1 MTPNHFHKLQK
12 KMRIEKVQVRMGMSP
27 IAIGVDERKDKT
39 KVRTGD
45 GQRVSKRYQVVK
57 EDHATVIF
65 WPEETYEGH
74 VVPSGGSAK
83 ALAKSFIDFLLER
96 RTDLGQLR
104 ALLGDGTSKVTGCW
118 GGFMAEVERLV
129 SKELGEPRPLQHII
143 CMLHHA
149 EKIFEKIFF
158 HYDGVAAGPN
168 VFTGNI
174 GTLLATRTVHT
185 KEIVRFQTFNNPEL
199 LNLIKTLNRT
209 KSKQNS

>member
-1 MTPNHFHKLQK
+1 MKISKITKNDQSFVMTPDHVHRLQK
-12 KMRIEKVQVRMGMSP
+12 KMRIEKVKERMGKSP

-45 GQRVSKRYQVVK
+45 GQRGSKRYQVVK

-149 EKIFEKIFF
+149 EKIFEKYFF
-158 HYDGVAAGPN
+158 
-168 VFTGNI
+168 TMM
-174 GTLLATRTVHT
+174 
-185 KEIVRFQTFNNPEL
+185 EL
-199 LNLIKTLNRT
+199 LLDPMCSQETLGLFWPPALFTLRRLSDSRHLT
-209 KSKQNS
+209 IQNY